1 MREGNVEDAMTEAE
15 RARMLALLA
24 GIEAEL
30 DGLLDQLDG
39 LLAACD
45 RAEVESA
52 MLQGFGADGART
64 LH

>member
-45 RAEVESA
+45 RAELEAA
-52 MLQGFGADGART
+52 MSQAVGGDRART